1 MVEDMAVVVA
11 CSTLVELVQG
21 VGHKPV
27 WLVMEQIWCSMPQ
40 GRSPCTRCYKPWDML
55 QVVLT
60 PLGRSRV
67 VLEQHKMEGEE
78 GKGQKCISGEEVVEV
93 VEEAEVEV
101 EVVEGEG
108 QGQEE
113 GYE

>member
-1 MVEDMAVVVA
+1 MAVVVA

-21 VGHKPV
+21 AGHKPV
-27 WLVMEQIWCSMPQ
+27 LLVTEQIWCSMPQ

-55 QVVLT
+55 QVVLS

-67 VLEQHKMEGEE
+67 VLEQHKMEREE
-78 GKGQKCISGEEVVEV
+78 GKEQKCILGVGVVEVVEV
-93 VEEAEVEV
+93 VEEGEAEVEV
-101 EVVEGEG
+101 EVIEGE
-108 QGQEE
+108 GQEE